1 MGGSGCFLLG
11 ARGTTNIDFAFK
23 LFVWTAWLIVL
34 QTAVLNFD
42 GHHKED
48 NGICCAPAGPESP
61 HAISHCTTQFC
72 DWHGWRFSCSQA
84 GHWGLARA
92 SLQVNTSGASIS
104 PSRHCHHDAGK
115 QECILAMPALW
126 AMGQG
131 GSHLLPE
138 LRSEVG
144 FRPACHALARA
155 TAVACKSWLVAGAAR
170 NMGHAALA
178 STAESTPFV
187 SRASSTFI
195 EGGKGKGKGLGKEKG
210 KGKGKGAG
218 GDGMPPPR
226 TAAKAPAIAGL
237 PAAPAPSAIAHP
249 KALPPAPDAVVTEE
263 RKLLQALAPHLGQL
277 ETLPSHLRDQLSSLA
292 DLDHQ
297 QESKQLHNIVQRRAK
312 AKAELVKLA
321 KERAQFEA
329 SWAMYAQQLQDL
341 LQKQYAQRT
350 TALEEFAK
358 AEVSWRATLQE
369 SAEALSKPAGEPG
382 GTEVVADSDMETESV
397 EKDAVTQTPPN
408 LEAIRAGQRNLMA
421 ALQEVQASA
430 QQHSKQKAPARH
442 AEPKEVG
449 MSPLPCPWPPRGGME
464 LRQRSRSQQRLRR
477 PRSLLASPELEP
489 PGPGRGCLLG

>member
-34 QTAVLNFD
+34 QTAVRNFD

-61 HAISHCTTQFC
+61 HAISHC
-72 DWHGWRFSCSQA
+72 WRFSCSQA

-187 SRASSTFI
+187 S
-195 EGGKGKGKGLGKEKG
+195 G
-210 KGKGKGAG
+210 
-218 GDGMPPPR
+218 
-226 TAAKAPAIAGL
+226 
-237 PAAPAPSAIAHP
+237 
-249 KALPPAPDAVVTEE
+249 V
-263 RKLLQALAPHLGQL
+263 
-277 ETLPSHLRDQLSSLA
+277 
-292 DLDHQ
+292 
-297 QESKQLHNIVQRRAK
+297 LHVSRGVARAK
-312 AKAELVKLA
+312 AKVLA
-321 KERAQFEA
+321 RK
-329 SWAMYAQQLQDL
+329 
-341 LQKQYAQRT
+341 K
-350 TALEEFAK
+350 AK
-358 AEVSWRATLQE
+358 ARARVRG
-369 SAEALSKPAGEPG
+369 A
-382 GTEVVADSDMETESV
+382 
-397 EKDAVTQTPPN
+397 
-408 LEAIRAGQRNLMA
+408 MA
-421 ALQEVQASA
+421 CRPL
-430 QQHSKQKAPARH
+430 ARQPRH
-442 AEPKEVG
+442 
-449 MSPLPCPWPPRGGME
+449 PL
-464 LRQRSRSQQRLRR
+464 
-477 PRSLLASPELEP
+477 
-489 PGPGRGCLLG
+489 